1 MTLAAF
7 LFLAPAL
14 LGLAALLSRTSEPH
28 ARSRFLQ
35 VLAGVGLAIAIVTFF
50 APVSGEVWRTTVM
63 DPNRAHLIG
72 IATACAWLLFLTVE
86 RTRLEGD
93 WDACLLVGVGS
104 SGLALF
110 GANEWVI
117 PALLFW
123 VVTALASAALTFR
136 VPGTGAA
143 RASIFGATALVA
155 ASVAGEL
162 LDGAPW
168 ELHELS
174 GWQWGLLVAAIVV
187 LSGAVPGTG
196 GWSSFGRT
204 TSAPAFPLSTGAAF
218 LLVASPSSTDEPYV
232 ALALILVGIGAG
244 IASVVRPVLEVR
256 LIGTWAVSLMLGLA
270 FVAPAGQVPARAGFA
285 AVIVV
290 TGLILWPMSL
300 GRAQIERGLLVAFVS
315 ITTGFNAI
323 SLAAGGAFGAATS
336 TEDVVAAAPWAMIA
350 ALLPAALASGV
361 ILGARIGRRAEP
373 EDYTVEGVLATWA
386 LFLAAIAWGLFP
398 VGSGSGVGGFW
409 LYVVAAVVGAGAARV
424 TARRGSASEIPSGEA
439 DELDLRILEVSS
451 VIEGGLSR
459 GALVLGAAS
468 VLAVLVLTYQGLRLG
483 FL

>member
-1 MTLAAF
+1 
-7 LFLAPAL
+7 
-14 LGLAALLSRTSEPH
+14 
-28 ARSRFLQ
+28 
-35 VLAGVGLAIAIVTFF
+35 
-50 APVSGEVWRTTVM
+50 M

-86 RTRLEGD
+86 RTRQEGD
-93 WDACLLVGVGS
+93 WDACLLVGVGA
-104 SGLALF
+104 SGLSLF
-110 GANEWVI
+110 GANQWAI

-123 VVTALASAALTFR
+123 VVTALAAAALTAR

-143 RASIFGATALVA
+143 RATIFGATGFVA
-155 ASVAGEL
+155 ASVAAEL
-162 LDGAPW
+162 LGVGRW

-174 GWQWGLLVAAIVV
+174 GWSWGLLIAAIVL

-204 TSAPAFPLSTGAAF
+204 TSAPAFPLLTGAAF
-218 LLVASPSSTDEPYV
+218 LFVAGPSSTDEPYV

-256 LIGTWAVSLMLGLA
+256 LIGTWAIALMLGLA
-270 FVAPAGQVPARAGFA
+270 FVAPSGQVPARAGFA
-285 AVIVV
+285 AVIAV
-290 TGLILWPMSL
+290 TGLILWPLSL

-323 SLAAGGAFGAATS
+323 SLAAGGAFDAATA
-336 TEDVVAAAPWAMIA
+336 TEDVVTAAPWALIA

-373 EDYTVEGVLATWA
+373 EEYTVEGVLATWA
-386 LFLAAIAWGLFP
+386 LFLAALAWGLFP
-398 VGSGSGVGGFW
+398 VGSGSGVGGLW
-409 LYVVAAVVGAGAARV
+409 LYVVAALVGAGAARF
-424 TARRGSASEIPSGEA
+424 TARNGPAPELPPGEV
-439 DELDLRILEVSS
+439 DELDLRILDVSAGIEV
-451 VIEGGLSR
+451 GLSR

-468 VLAVLVLTYQGLRLG
+468 VVAVLVLTYQGLRLG